1 MIMKFLARFQEIE
14 GGPNEDKEILQSMIA
29 HESAILRWLDMEIVE
44 ERENAID
51 ATIGLLQYLLPKP

>member
-1 MIMKFLARFQEIE
+1 LR

>member
-1 MIMKFLARFQEIE
+1 MKFLARFQEIE

-29 HESAILRWLDMEIVE
+29 HESAILRRLDMEIVE

-51 ATIGLLQYLLPKP
+51 AIIGLLQYLLPKP